1 MKKHLKKL
9 LFGTFITVLI
19 ISMSG
24 CTSLFST
31 ETGTTET
38 VTEESTDVEEVSV
51 STDTEI
57 YTEYDLDDSYDEST
71 ATLITLSD
79 SSVDISGEGASSDGT
94 TVTIT
99 AEGTYIISGSTSDG
113 QIVVNAGEDADV
125 QIVLDDASI
134 TCSDGPAIYEIQ
146 ADKTKITL
154 AEGSSNTL
162 SDSSSYSDTSDEAPN
177 ATVYA
182 TNDLTFNGSGTLT
195 INGNYYHAV
204 NTKDDLRITG
214 GTYIINSVEEGLR
227 GHDSVAILT
236 GDFTIDAG
244 GDGIKSDQEDS
255 TDKGWIIIDG
265 GTYSITAVSG
275 GIQAQTYL
283 TINGGEFDITATG
296 DALHSSGDI
305 TIIDGSITLSS
316 GDDGVHADDTLS
328 IEGGAL
334 TVTDSYEGLE
344 AAYIYISGGDTTV
357 YAQDDGLN
365 AAGGNDSTNSN
376 PQDNFS
382 SSGDYL
388 IDISGGNLNIII
400 TSNQDT
406 DGIDSNGS
414 ISISGGTTYLST
426 PGGILDSGDSSDS
439 TISITGG
446 TFVAAGSTSMFEAPD
461 SASQGVAI
469 ILYTSTQSS
478 GTDINVSDSSGN
490 SLASFTPENSY
501 TCVIV
506 SSPEMSSGST
516 YTLSSGGTTLCD
528 FTLDD
533 TISYFY
539 SDGSSYT
546 GSSNNSNSQPSNQN
560 TPGNQGG
567 GNKQSY

>member
-9 LFGTFITVLI
+9 LFGTFITVQI
-19 ISMSG
+19 ISMTG

-38 VTEESTDVEEVSV
+38 VTEESSEVEEVSV
-51 STDTEI
+51 STDTEV

-71 ATLITLSD
+71 ATMITLSD
-79 SSVDISGEGASSDGT
+79 SSIDISGEGASSDGI

-113 QIVVNAGEDADV
+113 QIVVNAGEDDDI

-162 SDSSSYSDTSDEAPN
+162 SDSSSYSDTSEEAPN

-195 INGNYYHAV
+195 IEGNYYHAV

-214 GTYIINSVEEGLR
+214 GTYIISSVEEGLR

-255 TDKGWIIIDG
+255 TDKGWIVIDG
-265 GTYSITAVSG
+265 GTYSITATSG

-283 TINGGEFDITATG
+283 TINGGELDISSTG

-305 TIIDGSITLSS
+305 SIVDGNITLSS
-316 GDDGVHADDTLS
+316 GDDGIHADDTLTIS
-328 IEGGAL
+328 GGTL
-334 TVTDSYEGLE
+334 TITESYEGLE
-344 AAYIYISGGDTTV
+344 AAYIYITGGNNTV

-414 ISISGGTTYLST
+414 IDISGGTIYLST
-426 PGGILDSGDSSDS
+426 SGNMLDSDGSM
-439 TISITGG
+439 SITGG
-446 TFVAAGSTSMFEAPD
+446 VFMSTCTTSMFEIFD
-461 SASQGVAI
+461 SASQGVAV
-469 ILYTSTQSS
+469 ILYTSTQSGGS
-478 GTDINVSDSSGN
+478 EVSVSDSSGN
-490 SLASFTPENSY
+490 SIASFTPSSSY
-501 TCVIV
+501 SCLVV
-506 SSPEMSSGST
+506 SSPEMTTGST
-516 YTLSSGGTTLCD
+516 YTLTSGGTTLCD

-533 TISYFY
+533 TISYLY

-546 GSSNNSNSQPSNQN
+546 GGTNSGGTTNNNNQTQN